1 MFVRIR
7 LRWKPPAQ
15 FAAFHRIR
23 TSTGK
28 RHFCRAALGRLR
40 RLRLPNPGGTENH
53 AILGPSLLAQ
63 LYVRGGFLGLLLN
76 QTRGGAGSDGLA
88 CHSLFSLDQ
97 YLQQCQVSYSIC
109 HRADETPSKLLLL
122 SCVCAK
128 KLCDVFTI
136 VATRRS
142 RYVYEMCTQ
151 RRRRA
156 MSKVMLGLQKLAAT
170 ASLLYRL
177 IF

>member
-40 RLRLPNPGGTENH
+40 RLRLPNPVGTENH

-97 YLQQCQVSYSIC
+97 YLQQCQVSRIIAVIQS
-109 HRADETPSKLLLL
+109 ASKAVLGF
-122 SCVCAK
+122 C
-128 KLCDVFTI
+128 
-136 VATRRS
+136 
-142 RYVYEMCTQ
+142 YV
-151 RRRRA
+151 
-156 MSKVMLGLQKLAAT
+156 QKPL
-170 ASLLYRL
+170 LLYRL
-177 IF
+177 IFKVAHFIDSLSDFFFLCLLSLLSTNYL